1 MSKHL
6 GTNIFSENDENL
18 AANYYIVLY
27 GMNFLFRAPGTINST
42 AKDQSMVVV
51 LPFLHG
57 VDHEGAK
64 PGMGVDT
71 RRNRYYEY

>member
-1 MSKHL
+1 LSKHL

-42 AKDQSMVVV
+42 GSAS
-51 LPFLHG
+51 LPSWG
-57 VDHEGAK
+57 WSW
-64 PGMGVDT
+64 
-71 RRNRYYEY
+71 RRQTGYGRKHPI